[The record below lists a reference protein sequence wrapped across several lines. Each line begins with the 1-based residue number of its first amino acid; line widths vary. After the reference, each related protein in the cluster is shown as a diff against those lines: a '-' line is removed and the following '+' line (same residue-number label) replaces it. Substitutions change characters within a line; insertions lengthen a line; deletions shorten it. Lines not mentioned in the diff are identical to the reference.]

1 MKLDEIIRIYVIIF
15 LTFVGM
21 STIVALIMLY
31 QGKTDTTGAAVIGL
45 VGAGIATGVIKAF
58 SDAFKYIS
66 KVVCQHGC
74 APECEPYKFAL
85 DKGWRP
91 KNDTS

>member
-58 SDAFKYIS
+58 SEAFKYIV
-66 KVVCQHGC
+66 KLVCQYGC
-74 APECEPYKFAL
+74 APDCKPYKFAIEH
-85 DKGWRP
+85 GYT
-91 KNDTS
+91 DTP